1 MASAARDEKYFPDGD
16 RFILEREKQS
26 DLSFGHGPHFCLGV
40 MLARLEA
47 RVAMEELIAQ
57 VDRVEVLTERIDW
70 LPSLVARGPQTL
82 PVELFPV

>member
-1 MASAARDEKYFPDGD
+1 
-16 RFILEREKQS
+16 
-26 DLSFGHGPHFCLGV
+26 